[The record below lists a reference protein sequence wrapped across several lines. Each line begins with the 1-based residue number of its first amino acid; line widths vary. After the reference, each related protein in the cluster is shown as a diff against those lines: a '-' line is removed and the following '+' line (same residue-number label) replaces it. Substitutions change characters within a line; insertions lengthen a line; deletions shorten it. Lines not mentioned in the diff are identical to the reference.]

1 MANQNEQNVLG
12 LNLNVSQ
19 EFIAQA
25 IRNAVNLSIASALDD
40 KDKVL
45 QEIVASALST
55 KVNEKGI
62 VSNYSSEN
70 KFNFIEFFVRKA
82 LLDETKEVLKEI
94 VTERKEEIHRMI
106 KKQIQT
112 TKFTN
117 KFCELFCDGITGA
130 IGNEYRTRVELSFEK
145 RTDY

>member
-25 IRNAVNLSIASALDD
+25 IRNAVNLSIASVLDD

-55 KVNEKGI
+55 KVNERGV

-70 KFNFIEFFVRKA
+70 KYNFIEFFVRNA
-82 LLDETKEVLKEI
+82 LLEETKEVLKEI
-94 VTERKEEIHRMI
+94 VSERKEEIHKMI
-106 KKQIQT
+106 KKQIQN

-117 KFCELFCDGITGA
+117 KFCECFCDGIAEA
-130 IGNEYRTRVELSFEK
+130 IGNEYRTKVELSFEK
-145 RTDY
+145 RKDY

>member
-1 MANQNEQNVLG
+1 MANQNEQNILG

-25 IRNAVNLSIASALDD
+25 IRNAVNLSIASVLDD

-55 KVNEKGI
+55 KVNEKGV

-70 KFNFIEFFVRKA
+70 KYNFIEFFVRNA
-82 LLDETKEVLKEI
+82 LLEETKEVLKEI
-94 VTERKEEIHRMI
+94 VSERKEEIHKMI
-106 KKQIQT
+106 KKQIQN

-117 KFCELFCDGITGA
+117 KFCECFCDGIA
-130 IGNEYRTRVELSFEK
+130 EAVGNEYRTKVELSFEK
-145 RTDY
+145 RKDY

>member
-1 MANQNEQNVLG
+1 MANQNEQNILG

-25 IRNAVNLSIASALDD
+25 IRNAVNLSIASVLDD

-55 KVNEKGI
+55 KVNEKGV
-62 VSNYSSEN
+62 VSNYSSDN
-70 KFNFIEFFVRKA
+70 KYNFIEFFVRNA
-82 LLDETKEVLKEI
+82 LLEETKEVLKEI
-94 VTERKEEIHRMI
+94 VSERKEEIHKMI
-106 KKQIQT
+106 KKQIQN

-117 KFCELFCDGITGA
+117 KFCECFCDGIA
-130 IGNEYRTRVELSFEK
+130 EAVGNEYRTKVELSFEK
-145 RTDY
+145 RKDY